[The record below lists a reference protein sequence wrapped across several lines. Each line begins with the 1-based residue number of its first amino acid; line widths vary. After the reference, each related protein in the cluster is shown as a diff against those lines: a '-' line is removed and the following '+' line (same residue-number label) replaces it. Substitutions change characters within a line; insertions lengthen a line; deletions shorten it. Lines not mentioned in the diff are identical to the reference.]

1 MNLILALLIISCL
14 FLIIWLVQLHKKLR
28 SQNVAD
34 KLLLKSE
41 QRFQSLL
48 ESIPN
53 ISVQGYDRNHR
64 VIFWNKA
71 SEKLYGYSKE
81 EALGQLIDDL
91 IIPED
96 MKAAVT
102 EGVDSWMNGGEAIPT
117 AELALKIKSGQL
129 IDVYSSHVM
138 QYDRKGNPEMYCI
151 DIDLTARKQDEIA
164 LKLSEQRAHAI
175 IDNSPTPLA
184 LHNTSQ
190 KVIFLNDAFTEQ
202 FGYVVE
208 DIPTYI
214 EWGTKA
220 YPDEE
225 YGSEM
230 RRLWEERI
238 EEHIRGEGKFEPLEI
253 KICCKNGEYKTV
265 LVNASLMTDSLGV
278 FNGEILVSLY
288 DITERKKLDEERALT
303 SMVFNHTSEG
313 MLTTNAEKV
322 ITAINPAFCELT
334 GYSEDEVVG
343 EPSLLLMSD
352 RHDANFYIEMNKEL
366 DRTGRWQGEV
376 WTNQK
381 TGEGLLV
388 WLTVNTIYN
397 EDSTIKLRLGLFSN
411 ITERKKAET
420 LALKQAYYDT
430 LTSLPNRTMFHD
442 RLGQEIRKSNR
453 SNKPLALFFL
463 DLDKF
468 KDVNDT
474 FGHPVGDKLLIEAAK
489 RITDCVRD
497 TDTVARLGGDEFTVI
512 LPDLDDIHG
521 IERTASKIIKSLSQ
535 QFQLD
540 NNIIYISASIGI
552 TLYPNDASNVNDL
565 LKNADQAMYFAKDS
579 GRSRFSYFTRQM
591 QESSLER
598 FNLTNDLRVAL
609 AKNQLE
615 LYYQPII
622 YLPTG
627 RIHKAEALLRWKH
640 PERGMV
646 SPAEF
651 IPLAEDSG
659 LINEIG
665 DWVFQ
670 QATQQ
675 VKSYQQYDADFQVSI
690 NVSPAQFREEHNWS
704 SVITQEYFAGSNVV
718 IEITEGLLMEDNEL
732 IAEQLLNFRDAG
744 IQVAIDDFGT
754 GYSSLSYLNK
764 FDIDYLKI
772 DQSFIR
778 NLAENSSE
786 MVLSEAIIVMA
797 HQLGLKVI
805 AEGVETEQQ
814 RDLLAAAGCDYVQGY
829 LFSKPLP
836 VDEFQALLNSVD
848 T

>member
-1 MNLILALLIISCL
+1 MNLILTLLIISCL
-14 FLIIWLVQLHKKLR
+14 FLIIWIIHLHRKIR
-28 SQNVAD
+28 PQNIAD

-41 QRFQSLL
+41 RRFQSLL

-53 ISVQGYDRNHR
+53 ISVQGYDRDRR
-64 VIFWNKA
+64 VVFWNKA

-81 EALGQLIDDL
+81 EAMGQLIEDL
-91 IIPED
+91 IIPDE
-96 MKAAVT
+96 MKSVVI
-102 EGVDSWMNGGEAIPT
+102 EGITDWMSGGPVIPS
-117 AELALKIKSGQL
+117 AELTLKTKGGQ

-138 QYDRKGNPEMYCI
+138 QYDRNGNPEMYCI
-151 DIDLTARKQDEIA
+151 DIDLTARKQDEEALRQSEQGSRAIIEASPIPFALHSSQMTPVFLNKAFIA
-164 LKLSEQRAHAI
+164 L
-175 IDNSPTPLA
+175 
-184 LHNTSQ
+184 
-190 KVIFLNDAFTEQ
+190 
-202 FGYVVE
+202 FGYNLA
-208 DIPTYI
+208 DIPNHDT
-214 EWGTKA
+214 WKDRA
-220 YPDEE
+220 YPEKE
-225 YGSEM
+225 YGVQIGLIWQQ
-230 RRLWEERI
+230 RLEDCI
-238 EEHIRGEGKFEPLEI
+238 KSGSAFEPLEI
-253 KICCKNGEYKTV
+253 TICCNNGEFKTV
-265 LVNASLMTDSLGV
+265 MAQASLLFNAIDSD
-278 FNGEILVSLY
+278 ILISFY
-288 DITERKKLDEERALT
+288 DITERKKLEEERILT
-303 SMVFNHTSEG
+303 TTILQQTSEG
-313 MLTTNAEKV
+313 MLTTDAEKI
-322 ITAINPAFCELT
+322 ITSVNPAFCELT
-334 GYSEDEVVG
+334 GYSEDEVIG
-343 EPSLLLMSD
+343 EPSLLFMTD
-352 RHDANFYIEMNKEL
+352 RHDAAFYIEMNAEL
-366 DRTGRWQGEV
+366 DRTGKWQGEV
-376 WTNQK
+376 WNK
-381 TGEGLLV
+381 RKAGEDVLI
-388 WLTVNTIYN
+388 WLTINTLYN
-397 EDSTIKLRLGLFSN
+397 EDNTVKLRVGLFSD
-411 ITERKKAET
+411 ITEKKQTEM

-512 LPDLDDIHG
+512 LSDLDDVHG
-521 IERTASKIIKSLSQ
+521 IERIASKIIKSLSQ
-535 QFQLD
+535 QFQLE
-540 NNIIYISASIGI
+540 NNTIYISASIGI
-552 TLYPNDASNVNDL
+552 TLYPNDANNVNDL

-579 GRSRFSYFTRQM
+579 GRSRYSYFTPQM

-627 RIHKAEALLRWKH
+627 KIHKAEALLRWKH

-651 IPLAEDSG
+651 IPLAEESG

-665 DWVFQ
+665 SWVFQ
-670 QATQQ
+670 QATEQA
-675 VKSYQQYDADFQVSI
+675 KSYQQYDADFQVSI
-690 NVSPAQFREEHNWS
+690 NVSPVQFRDENDWS
-704 SVITQEYFAGSNVV
+704 SVITQEYFAGSNVI

-744 IQVAIDDFGT
+744 IHVAIDDFGT

-778 NLAENSSE
+778 NLTPDSSE
-786 MVLSEAIIVMA
+786 MALSEAIIVMA
-797 HQLGLKVI
+797 HKLGLKVI

-814 RDLLAAAGCDYVQGY
+814 RDLLATAGCDYVQGY
-829 LFSKPLP
+829 LFSRPLP
-836 VDEFQALLNSVD
+836 VSEFKALLSSESLDD

>member
-797 HQLGLKVI
+797 
-805 AEGVETEQQ
+805 
-814 RDLLAAAGCDYVQGY
+814 
-829 LFSKPLP
+829 
-836 VDEFQALLNSVD
+836 
-848 T
+848 